1 MHSAE
6 DIATLRKRV
15 AELDWYHTIELVP
28 GVVTPGWFD
37 TRAIVRKLPFP
48 RLDGARCLDV
58 GTFDG
63 FWAFEMEKRGA
74 SEVVAIDILD
84 PRRWDWPS
92 GSTQDALEAI
102 GARKAQGKGF
112 EIARDALGS
121 KVSRRERSVHD
132 LDPEQDGVFDVVYL
146 GSLLLHLRDPIGALQ
161 RVRKVCSG
169 HLLVVDAIDLALT
182 VTHPRRPM
190 ASLEGVGRPW
200 WWRPNAAA
208 LARMVEAAGFEV
220 VRRARCFMP
229 SGAGQAPERVRL
241 GALAT
246 AAGREAAVRAR
257 LGDPH
262 GVVLAMPRSF

>member
-6 DIATLRKRV
+6 DIATLRASV
-15 AELDWYHTIELVP
+15 AELDWYHTMELAP

-37 TRAIVRKLPFP
+37 TRTVVRKVPFP
-48 RLDGARCLDV
+48 DLDGARCLDV

-63 FWAFEMEKRGA
+63 FWAFEMERRGA
-74 SEVVAIDILD
+74 AEVVAIDILD

-92 GSTQDALEAI
+92 GSTQDALNAI
-102 GARKAQGKGF
+102 GARKAAGKGF
-112 EIARDALGS
+112 EIARDALRS
-121 KVSRRERSVHD
+121 TVVRRERSVYD

-161 RVRKVCSG
+161 RVRDVCKG
-169 HLLVVDAIDLALT
+169 HLLVVDAIDLGLT
-182 VTHPRRPM
+182 VTHPRRPV
-190 ASLEGVGRPW
+190 AWLDGVGRPW

-220 VRRARCFMP
+220 VGRARCFMP
-229 SGAGQAPERVRL
+229 SGPGQAPQRVRP

-246 AAGREAAVRAR
+246 TAGREAAVRAR

-262 GVVLAMPRSF
+262 GIVLAKPRSL